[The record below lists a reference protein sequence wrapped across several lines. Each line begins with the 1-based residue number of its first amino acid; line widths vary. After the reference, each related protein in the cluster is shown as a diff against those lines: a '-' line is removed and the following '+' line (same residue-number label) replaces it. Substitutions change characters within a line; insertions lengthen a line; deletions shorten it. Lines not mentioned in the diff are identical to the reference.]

1 MFARFQ
7 EHHIKVTVVTC
18 FAPTNDTE
26 EVVKE
31 RFYDTLNP
39 LVLNDP
45 IRERLI
51 LIFFSLRQ
59 HLGQVLGFQ

>member
-51 LIFFSLRQ
+51 LIFFP
-59 HLGQVLGFQ
+59 